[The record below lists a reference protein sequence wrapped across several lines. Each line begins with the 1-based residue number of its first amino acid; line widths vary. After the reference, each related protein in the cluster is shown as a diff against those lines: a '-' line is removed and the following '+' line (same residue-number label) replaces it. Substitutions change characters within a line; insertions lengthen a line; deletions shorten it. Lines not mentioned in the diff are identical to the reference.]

1 MDYLST
7 RLSHEVSLSLEGVA
21 IICRSGDG
29 YVNATQLCK
38 AGKKEYS
45 NYIKNTKSIEFLTE
59 LESALLIRRAELIKY
74 ENNGSA
80 DRATWVHPRVAIN
93 IAQWISPKFDVRVSA
108 WVHELLVCGNVKY
121 GLERADSTII
131 HDQLQ
136 QLEASIKNKDNM
148 LAGKDMEIDSIT
160 QKCDIITQ
168 KYDSITQKYDSIT
181 IQHNIITIQNEKLQ
195 SMLMNMGY
203 DLNTIKEDNKEL
215 NRELKVV
222 HTELTSTKDLVVNI
236 AERCVPVTNNNAIKE
251 VYALFHVGNNHYY
264 SMRVQQRSLH
274 SSIKRYEKNNN
285 VALKPV
291 KEWICSPNAILL
303 HHYIKEELSI
313 KRNTLKIDGNDMY
326 LSAECKI
333 ESLVRKIDRLHAI
346 RY

>member
-1 MDYLST
+1 MDYLAA

-29 YVNATQLCK
+29 YVNATQLCR
-38 AGKKEYS
+38 AGGKRFKCWFENMRTKEFME
-45 NYIKNTKSIEFLTE
+45 EFAVSGRILPDT
-59 LESALLIRRAELIKY
+59 LIKY
-74 ENNGSA
+74 EDFGPSN
-80 DRATWVHPRVAIN
+80 RATWVHPRVAIN
-93 IAQWISPKFDVRVSA
+93 IAQWISPKFDVKVSA
-108 WVHELLVCGNVKY
+108 WVHELLVCGNVNY
-121 GLERADSTII
+121 GNERSDITIMR
-131 HDQLQ
+131 DQLQ

-148 LAGKDMEIDSIT
+148 LVGKDIEIDNIT
-160 QKCDIITQ
+160 QKCDNIT
-168 KYDSITQKYDSIT
+168 
-181 IQHNIITIQNEKLQ
+181 HQNNEIKQQNNELKA
-195 SMLMNMGY
+195 MMVRFGINMDGLMQ
-203 DLNTIKEDNKEL
+203 ENKEL
-215 NRELKVV
+215 HTELTSVNTELKVV

-236 AERCVPVTNNNAIKE
+236 AERCVPVTSNNAIRE
-251 VYALFHVGNNHYY
+251 VYALFHIKDNHYY

-274 SSIKRYEKNNN
+274 GSIKRYEKNNN

-291 KEWICSPNAILL
+291 REWICSPNAILL

-326 LSAECKI
+326 LSNACKI

>member
-1 MDYLST
+1 M
-7 RLSHEVSLSLEGVA
+7 
-21 IICRSGDG
+21 
-29 YVNATQLCK
+29 
-38 AGKKEYS
+38 
-45 NYIKNTKSIEFLTE
+45 
-59 LESALLIRRAELIKY
+59 
-74 ENNGSA
+74 NGST

-93 IAQWISPKFDVRVSA
+93 IAQWISPKFDVKVSA
-108 WVHELLVCGNVKY
+108 WVHELLVCGNVRY
-121 GLERADSTII
+121 GNERGDYTVMYT
-131 HDQLQ
+131 
-136 QLEASIKNKDNM
+136 QLEQLRTEIVEKNKNIDDITQQRN
-148 LAGKDMEIDSIT
+148 EIKQQHDSIE
-160 QKCDIITQ
+160 QQRNEIKQ
-168 KYDSITQKYDSIT
+168 
-181 IQHNIITIQNEKLQ
+181 QHNIVTQQN
-195 SMLMNMGY
+195 N
-203 DLNTIKEDNKEL
+203 
-215 NRELKVV
+215 ELKAMMVRFGINMDGLMQENKGLHTELTSVNTELKIV

-236 AERCVPVTNNNAIKE
+236 AERCVPVTSNNAIKE
-251 VYALFHVGNNHYY
+251 VYALFHVRNNHYY

>member
-1 MDYLST
+1 MDYLAA

-29 YVNATQLCK
+29 YVNATQLCR
-38 AGKKEYS
+38 AGGRDFK
-45 NYIKNTKSIEFLTE
+45 NYKRNEKSIDFINEFG
-59 LESALLIRRAELIKY
+59 SAAHIRAAELIKY

-93 IAQWISPKFDVRVSA
+93 IAQWISPRFDVKVSA
-108 WVHELLVCGNVKY
+108 WVHELLVCGNVNY
-121 GLERADSTII
+121 GNERGDYTVM
-131 HDQLQ
+131 HTQMEQLRT
-136 QLEASIKNKDNM
+136 EIVEKNKN
-148 LAGKDMEIDSIT
+148 IDSIT
-160 QKCDIITQ
+160 QQHSELTQ
-168 KYDSITQKYDSIT
+168 KYDHITY
-181 IQHNIITIQNEKLQ
+181 QNDELRA
-195 SMLMNMGY
+195 MMVRFGINMDGLMQ
-203 DLNTIKEDNKEL
+203 ENKEL
-215 NRELKVV
+215 

-236 AERCVPVTNNNAIKE
+236 AERCVPVTSNNAIKE
-251 VYALFHVGNNHYY
+251 VYALFHIKDNHYY

-285 VALKPV
+285 VTMKTI

-303 HHYIKEELSI
+303 HHYIREELSI
-313 KRNTLKIDGNDMY
+313 KRNTLKIDGNDMH

>member
-1 MDYLST
+1 MDYLAA

-29 YVNATQLCK
+29 YVNATQLCR
-38 AGKKEYS
+38 AGGKRFKCWFENMRTKEFME
-45 NYIKNTKSIEFLTE
+45 EFAVSGRILPDT
-59 LESALLIRRAELIKY
+59 LIKY
-74 ENNGSA
+74 EDFGPSN
-80 DRATWVHPRVAIN
+80 RATWVHPRVAIN
-93 IAQWISPKFDVRVSA
+93 IAQWISPKFDVKVSA

-121 GLERADSTII
+121 GLEREDCAIMY
-131 HDQLQ
+131 QQ
-136 QLEASIKNKDNM
+136 MKQLEDTVQNQCGIIVEKNTK
-148 LAGKDMEIDSIT
+148 IDLIT
-160 QKCDIITQ
+160 QQNNDITQ
-168 KYDSITQKYDSIT
+168 QNNVITQ
-181 IQHNIITIQNEKLQ
+181 QNNELKA
-195 SMLMNMGY
+195 MMVRFGINMDGLMQ
-203 DLNTIKEDNKEL
+203 ENKEL
-215 NRELKVV
+215 NKELKVV

-236 AERCVPVTNNNAIKE
+236 AERCVPVTSNTAIKE
-251 VYALFHVGNNHYY
+251 VYALFHIKDNHYY

-291 KEWICSPNAILL
+291 REWICSPNAILL
-303 HHYIKEELSI
+303 HHYIREELSI
-313 KRNTLKIDGNDMY
+313 KRNTLKIDGNDMH